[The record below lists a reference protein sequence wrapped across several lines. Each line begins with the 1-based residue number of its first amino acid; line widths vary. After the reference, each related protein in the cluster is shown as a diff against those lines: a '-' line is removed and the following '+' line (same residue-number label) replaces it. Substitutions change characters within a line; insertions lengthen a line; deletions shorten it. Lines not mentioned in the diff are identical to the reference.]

1 MSKPVRRYLASGVA
15 VAGLTLA
22 GAAQAQ
28 VTTPNPRESIRQVRE
43 YVRDLR
49 VEDELGQ
56 VTSVSEF
63 VDVKPTDW
71 AF

>member
-1 MSKPVRRYLASGVA
+1 MMKQKEWMLKSLAAGAVVTGLV
-15 VAGLTLA
+15 VAGE
-22 GAAQAQ
+22 AQAQ

-63 VDVKPTDW
+63 VDVKPTD
-71 AF
+71 